1 MILGT
6 TLRKLKQAKLLN
18 AKYYIRLQCTK
29 FIRKFYHKLCII
41 NLSKSCP
48 NCKII
53 LEAVYCS
60 FSKTKNSLFMMIEFF
75 LFYFSGYGSQAV
87 SSTTLSSD
95 DSMSLRSISV
105 DDTPDT
111 EVPKSN
117 ACIDNYNNQVILLH
131 LHILTFFY
139 IYVYIKK

>member
-1 MILGT
+1 MQNITLGFSA
-6 TLRKLKQAKLLN
+6 QSSFASS
-18 AKYYIRLQCTK
+18 
-29 FIRKFYHKLCII
+29 II
-41 NLSKSCP
+41 NCALLIFQKVVLIVKLFYKQSTV
-48 NCKII
+48 
-53 LEAVYCS
+53 AS
-60 FSKTKNSLFMMIEFF
+60 FQNAFSRTKTSFLIMIEFF

-117 ACIDNYNNQVILLH
+117 ACIDNYNNQVSLLQ
-131 LHILTFFY
+131 LHILTFLFTFTFTLKNKY
-139 IYVYIKK
+139 

>member
-1 MILGT
+1 MQNITLGFSA
-6 TLRKLKQAKLLN
+6 QSS
-18 AKYYIRLQCTK
+18 
-29 FIRKFYHKLCII
+29 FPSSII
-41 NLSKSCP
+41 NCALLIFQKVAQIVKLFYKQSTV
-48 NCKII
+48 
-53 LEAVYCS
+53 AS
-60 FSKTKNSLFMMIEFF
+60 FQNAFSRTKTSFLMMIEFF

-131 LHILTFFY
+131 LHILTFLFTFTFT
-139 IYVYIKK
+139 

>member
-1 MILGT
+1 MQNITLGFSA
-6 TLRKLKQAKLLN
+6 QSSFASS
-18 AKYYIRLQCTK
+18 
-29 FIRKFYHKLCII
+29 II
-41 NLSKSCP
+41 NCALLIFQKVVQIVKLFYKQST
-48 NCKII
+48 
-53 LEAVYCS
+53 VVS
-60 FSKTKNSLFMMIEFF
+60 FQNAFSRTKTSFLMMIEFF

-131 LHILTFFY
+131 LHILTFLFTFTFT
-139 IYVYIKK
+139 

>member
-1 MILGT
+1 MQNITLGFSA
-6 TLRKLKQAKLLN
+6 QSS
-18 AKYYIRLQCTK
+18 
-29 FIRKFYHKLCII
+29 FPSSII
-41 NLSKSCP
+41 NCALLIFQKVVQIVKLFYKHSTVALFQ
-48 NCKII
+48 N
-53 LEAVYCS
+53 A
-60 FSKTKNSLFMMIEFF
+60 FSKTKNSFLMMIEFF

-131 LHILTFFY
+131 LHILTFLFTFTFT
-139 IYVYIKK
+139 

>member
-1 MILGT
+1 MQNITLGFSA
-6 TLRKLKQAKLLN
+6 QSS
-18 AKYYIRLQCTK
+18 
-29 FIRKFYHKLCII
+29 FPSSII
-41 NLSKSCP
+41 NCALLIFQKVAQIVKLFYKQSTVASFQ
-48 NCKII
+48 N
-53 LEAVYCS
+53 A
-60 FSKTKNSLFMMIEFF
+60 FSKTKNSFLMMIEFF

-117 ACIDNYNNQVILLH
+117 ACIDNYNNQVISLH
-131 LHILTFFY
+131 LHILTFLFTFTFT
-139 IYVYIKK
+139 